1 MHVFFLGPAGLP
13 SFLTSFQA
21 VLSDLC
27 AVWPHPGGDWFLCGN
42 FGLVLLNSAWATS
55 SKVKDILESM
65 VEVTMLR
72 GAQTGGVVTFA
83 PGRWHSGDMTSMTSM
98 TGLRTRVVNKKRT
111 TLSELLRQGLESTE
125 RWSFRRL
132 PEFGRIYAGHTRFAT
147 SSKATFDGTH
157 PHQWSSPQSL
167 DMYIGWS
174 EGCLKGKVPKNFEI
188 FVTHNGDFDF
198 FDVCGRTYELGTIQD
213 WLERATG
220 QKRPS
225 DVDSAAIAG
234 VMDLMRTQGSVLL
247 SARFGFLFGVKR
259 STLDYEMPPQKTFQL
274 LGALM
279 DEVLQ
284 EYLHDSAAAGVS
296 LSSLEARQA
305 DLVQSY
311 FTRIKTKGVPNL
323 SLSDDDLLAMAQ
335 TAISAFLEND
345 LLMATRLFMKKAK
358 GSFGLCVMCSVD
370 AHRQMVIAARGQT
383 MSVAFYPKTGL
394 LLYASEQAAV
404 KAALGIKPGNKMHES
419 SDLAE
424 RPKAASV
431 EFARN
436 CRSHQDLEEVM
447 DLEASEALMTSTYSI
462 VDDGS
467 AMRLDLDDLGGEV
480 CLLDWGTGMPSAS
493 KSLRASTAT
502 FMPCGDAIRFHF
514 FYVCLILLVS
524 SD

>member
-1 MHVFFLGPAGLP
+1 M
-13 SFLTSFQA
+13 
-21 VLSDLC
+21 
-27 AVWPHPGGDWFLCGN
+27 WPHPGGDWFLCGN

-83 PGRWHSGDMTSMTSM
+83 PGRWHSGDMTSMTNM

-157 PHQWSSPQSL
+157 PHQWSSPQCL

-198 FDVCGRTYELGTIQD
+198 FDVGGRTYELGAIQD

-225 DVDSAAIAG
+225 GVDSAAIAG

-259 STLDYEMPPQKTFQL
+259 STLHYEMPPQKTFQL

-284 EYLHDSAAAGVS
+284 EYLHESAAGAGIS

-305 DLVQSY
+305 DLAQSY

-323 SLSDDDLLAMAQ
+323 SLSDDDLLAMAH

-345 LLMATRLFMKKAK
+345 LLMATRLFMMKAK

-383 MSVAFYPKTGL
+383 MSVAFYPETGL

-404 KAALGIKPGNKMHES
+404 KAALGIKPDNKMHQS

-431 EFARN
+431 KFARN
-436 CRSHQDLEEVM
+436 CRPQQDLEEFM
-447 DLEASEALMTSTYSI
+447 DLEASEAPMTSMSSM

-480 CLLDWGTGMPSAS
+480 CLLDWGTGMPSAC

-502 FMPCGDAIRFHF
+502 FMPRGDAIRFQMF
-514 FYVCLILLVS
+514 FSTFV
-524 SD
+524 